1 MALPTHLVTDTN
13 MLFCAVLHP
22 LNQGEEGKVQK
33 RSLREMQHLSTTVCD
48 LVTTA
53 LRGGYWLSEYKK
65 KGQTSMGH
73 ADGLHKISKS

>member
-1 MALPTHLVTDTN
+1 
-13 MLFCAVLHP
+13 
-22 LNQGEEGKVQK
+22 
-33 RSLREMQHLSTTVCD
+33 MQHLSTTVCD

-73 ADGLHKISKS
+73 ADGLHKISKSQTTW